1 MRKAVFQ
8 LDHEIHE
15 ERPRSRLPLI
25 LLALFLLVGLGP
37 LALEGGAIC
46 VANWKEFM
54 GVSAEA
60 RTPMLDRVQDSLHDL
75 SESCNQQFRTW
86 FRVLPWE
93 PRMVLAVAG
102 VIMALA
108 MLMLR
113 R

>member
-1 MRKAVFQ
+1 MRKATFQ
-8 LDHEIHE
+8 LDQEINE
-15 ERPRSRLPLI
+15 DRPRSRVPLI
-25 LLALFLLVGLGP
+25 FLCLFLVVGLGP
-37 LALEGGAIC
+37 LAIEGTAIC

-60 RTPMLDRVQDSLHDL
+60 RTPILDGVQDALHVL
-75 SESCNQQFRTW
+75 RENCNQQFGYW
-86 FRVLPWE
+86 FRGLPWE